1 MKNKRIYLL
10 GILLIAIIAL
20 IAIIP
25 TNSNAT
31 DAVAK
36 IEGKDG
42 TYETLEA
49 AVNAAENGETV
60 TLLKSSEGNGMRID
74 NNKNVVIDF
83 ANNTYTINGDLVGSS
98 AKLIGLQLING
109 SNVTLKN
116 GTLKSDSTVTLIQN
130 YCNLTITDMTLEA
143 PNADY
148 VLSNNCG
155 KVTINGKTNITAGE
169 GKNAFDMCWASS
181 YPDGVQITVN
191 STGLI
196 KGNIELGLWGAQDTE
211 NIKSTLNIKNINHEG
226 SFVID
231 GSSTNATEQLKN
243 QVTISGG
250 TYTSDVTE
258 YLDEGYVCKEID
270 GKYKV
275 GTEHNITVN
284 ATEGGTVKVTPE
296 KAIAGEKITVTI
308 TANENYEVSS
318 KTMNGTA
325 LESNEFTMPDED
337 VTIKVEF
344 KEVEPE
350 VNETEVIVPEV
361 NAETEVEK
369 VVVGVA
375 SEDKE
380 KIDEILKE
388 NVEKLFSDLVDAT
401 VELSIENNATVEE
414 ELKTKIADAIND
426 IKNIKIADYFNIDIK
441 VNGTEKIE
449 ELSEKIKLTVA
460 IPEDLKTVQEGYNR
474 KYYVVRV
481 HGDSID
487 VLDTVVSKDGK
498 SLTFESDKFSVYTL
512 AYADEEVQVADNPNV
527 PATGDNIV
535 LYVVIAVVAVAGI
548 SIIVINRKKQLK
560 H

>member
-1 MKNKRIYLL
+1 MRNQRKIYLL

-20 IAIIP
+20 IAFIP
-25 TNSNAT
+25 TKSNAA
-31 DAVAK
+31 DVAK
-36 IEGKDG
+36 IGDQP
-42 TYETLEA
+42 YESLVA
-49 AVNAAENGETV
+49 AVSAAENGQTV
-60 TLLKSSEGNGMRID
+60 TLLEDSAGNGIRID
-74 NNKNVVIDF
+74 NNKEVVIDF
-83 ANNTYTINGDLVGSS
+83 ANHTYTINGDLVGSVD
-98 AKLIGLQLING
+98 KLIGLQLING

-116 GTLKSDSTVTLIQN
+116 GTLKSNSTVTLIQN
-130 YCNLTITDMTLEA
+130 YCNLTITDMTLVA

-155 KVTINGKTNITAGE
+155 KVTINGETNITAGD
-169 GKNAFDMCWASS
+169 GKNAFDMCWAATRYSA
-181 YPDGVQITVN
+181 GTQITVDT
-191 STGLI
+191 TGTI
-196 KGNIELGLWGAQDTE
+196 TGNIELGFWDCEDGTDA
-211 NIKSTLNIKNINHEG
+211 KSTLNIININHNGKIMAE
-226 SFVID
+226 D
-231 GSSTNATEQLKN
+231 TLKDKL
-243 QVTISGG
+243 TISGG

-258 YLDEGYVCKEID
+258 YLEKGKGYVCKEIDD

-275 GTEHNITVN
+275 GTEHNITVS

-325 LESNEFTMPDED
+325 LESNEFTMPDEE

-344 KEVEPE
+344 KEVETE
-350 VNETEVIVPEV
+350 VNGTEVIVPEV

-375 SEDKE
+375 PEDKE
-380 KIDEILKE
+380 KIDEILKA
-388 NVEKLFSDLVDAT
+388 NVEKLFADLEDAT

-426 IKNIKIADYFNIDIK
+426 IKNVNVADYFNIDIK

-449 ELSEKIKLTVA
+449 ELSDKIKLTVA
-460 IPEDLKTVQEGYNR
+460 IPEDLQTVKEGYNR

-487 VLDTVVSKDGK
+487 ILDTVVSEDGK
-498 SLTFESDKFSVYTL
+498 SLTFESDKFSVYVL
-512 AYADEEVQVADNPNV
+512 AYADEEAQVAENPNV

-548 SIIVINRKKQLK
+548 STIVINRKKQLK